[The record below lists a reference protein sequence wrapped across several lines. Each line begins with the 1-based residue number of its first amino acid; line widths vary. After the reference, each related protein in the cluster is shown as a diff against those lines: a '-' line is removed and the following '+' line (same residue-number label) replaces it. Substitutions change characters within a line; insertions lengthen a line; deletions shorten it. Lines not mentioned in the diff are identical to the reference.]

1 LVPAGCDFY
10 HVGAQP
16 VSRTIVPFR
25 PAVAPPVLRR
35 VSRVTGGRR
44 LGSLGAGTSVASGPP
59 VGAGAGAGAE
69 IGASQGASIGS
80 TIVPGIG
87 TAIGAVI
94 GAIGG
99 AIAGAINKKDPENVD
114 FDAAVALWQ
123 QNPNAVYSIGNP
135 YLALAGLFDLN
146 ITTNIPIYRKFGH
159 MGEEAFVVWLCN
171 LVYQAAQA
179 GRIGANDTALT
190 VMSNIV
196 QPAINAWGYGAMSD
210 PHADLINRLIVTMI
224 LQYTEGAQGNW
235 YAIGGDYP
243 DAFNSIPP
251 FALPA
256 AKTTTT
262 QQAAPVTNQT
272 CQAAQ
277 AAANMPQRPA
287 NGSFTNGAT
296 ITPSSG
302 TYIGDGAGE
311 WFFGP
316 DVMSGAT
323 GYGNAFYQATNPSGG
338 VQTDWVG
345 AAGVQATVVNGQVY
359 LQNSAG
365 QWWSYNGV
373 NWFQVPTV
381 PALSTPATT
390 QNAAV
395 AATATPQPPAA
406 PTKLLTADGSQVTAP
421 GTAVETAQGTLIYL
435 GPQAAGDPDNQ
446 YGYPVWE
453 QAAGSAPVHSGYLA
467 GLLVLNGGN
476 IYGVTTPGGWFQ
488 WTSNNWVVLSGPPTA
503 TTAPTTSQVASPQAT
518 QACTPA
524 TTGGGGSVATPPV
537 TNQTQGAVVGTTTSG
552 DAITDSDIQSL
563 VDQMSSQNA
572 TAQQTYDAVI
582 QELESSGA
590 SVTTGLQNQVAAQV
604 QASLPAAA
612 ASSSSDMGLYIVGGG
627 LALAGLLYF
636 MNRRRA

>member
-1 LVPAGCDFY
+1 MN
-10 HVGAQP
+10 
-16 VSRTIVPFR
+16 RTLVPFR
-25 PAVAPPVLRR
+25 PTIAPPVPRR

-44 LGSLGAGTSVASGPP
+44 LGSLGAGTGVASGPP
-59 VGAGAGAGAE
+59 VGAGSGAGAE

-80 TIVPGIG
+80 AIVPGIG
-87 TAIGAVI
+87 TVIGAVI

-171 LVYQAAQA
+171 LIYQAAQQ
-179 GRIGANDTALT
+179 GRIGPNDTALT

-235 YAIGGDYP
+235 YAVGGDYP
-243 DAFNSIPP
+243 ASFSSIPP

-262 QQAAPVTNQT
+262 TTTQQAAPVTSQT

-287 NGSFTNGAT
+287 NGSFANGAT

-316 DVMSGAT
+316 DVMNGAT
-323 GYGNAFYQATNPSGG
+323 GYGNAFYLATNPNGG

-345 AAGVQATVVNGQVY
+345 AAGVQAIVVNGQVY

-373 NWFQVPTV
+373 NWFTVPTV

-395 AATATPQPPAA
+395 AATAQPPPI
-406 PTKLLTADGSQVTAP
+406 PTIALSEDGSTVTAP
-421 GTAVETAQGTLIYL
+421 GKALETSNGTLLYL
-435 GPQAAGDPDNQ
+435 GPQAAGDPNNA

-453 QAAGSAPVHSGYLA
+453 SGSANAPVKTGTLA
-467 GLLVLNGGN
+467 GLLMLNGGK
-476 IYGVTTPGGWFQ
+476 IYGVSTQGQ
-488 WTSNNWVVLSGPPTA
+488 WYSLTNNQWIPMASAPTA

-537 TNQTQGAVVGTTTSG
+537 TNQTTGAVVGTTTSG
-552 DAITDSDIQSL
+552 NAITDSDIQGL

-582 QELESSGA
+582 QALESSGA

-604 QASLPAAA
+604 QASVPTAS
-612 ASSSSDMGLYIVGGG
+612 ASSSSDLGLYIVGGG

-636 MNRRRA
+636 MNKRHA

>member
-1 LVPAGCDFY
+1 
-10 HVGAQP
+10 
-16 VSRTIVPFR
+16 VSRPLVPFR
-25 PAVAPPVLRR
+25 PTIARAIPRR
-35 VSRVTGGRR
+35 VSRVTGGPR
-44 LGSLGAGTSVASGPP
+44 LGSLGAASSVAPP
-59 VGAGAGAGAE
+59 VGAGSGAGAE

-80 TIVPGIG
+80 AIVPGIG

-114 FDAAVALWQ
+114 FNDAVAIWQ

-159 MGEEAFVVWLCN
+159 MGEEAFTVWLCN

-179 GRIGANDTALT
+179 GKITANDTALT

-196 QPAINAWGYGAMSD
+196 QPAINAWGYGPMSD

-235 YAIGGDYP
+235 YAVGGDYP
-243 DAFNSIPP
+243 ASFSSIPP
-251 FALPA
+251 FALRTATAQPA
-256 AKTTTT
+256 ATTTT
-262 QQAAPVTNQT
+262 KQAAPVTTQT

-287 NGSFTNGAT
+287 NGSFANGAT

-302 TYIGDGAGE
+302 TYIGDNAGE

-316 DVMSGAT
+316 DVMNGAT
-323 GYGNAFYQATNPSGG
+323 GYGNAFYQATNPNGNAAG
-338 VQTDWVG
+338 VTDWVG
-345 AAGVQATVVNGQVY
+345 AAGVQATVVNEQVY

-373 NWFQVPTV
+373 NWFQVPSV
-381 PALSTPATT
+381 PALNTPATT

-395 AATATPQPPAA
+395 AATATPQQPAQ
-406 PTKLLTADGSQVTAP
+406 PTSILTTDGSQVTAP
-421 GTAVETAQGTLIYL
+421 GKALETNQGTLIFL
-435 GPQAAGDPDNQ
+435 GPQAAGDPNNQ

-453 QAAGSAPVHSGYLA
+453 QGPGGAPVHSGYLA
-467 GLLVLNGGN
+467 GLLMLNGGN
-476 IYGVTTPGGWFQ
+476 IFGVTTPGGWFS
-488 WTSNNWVVLSGPPTA
+488 WTNGNWVTQSGPPTA

-537 TNQTQGAVVGTTTSG
+537 TNQTTGAVVGTTTSG

-572 TAQQTYDAVI
+572 TAQQTYDAVL
-582 QELESSGA
+582 QALESSGA

-604 QASLPAAA
+604 QASVPASG
-612 ASSSSDMGLYIVGGG
+612 ASSSSSNTGLYIVGGG